1 VKRKLY
7 LSAAV
12 IAIVAAFAAG
22 AIAATSGS
30 QVKTWKSSSL
40 GATILVDSKSHTLY
54 LFMKDKSGKSSCTGA
69 CAANWPPYLT
79 TAKPRAGVGAKAALL
94 GTAKR
99 SDGKLQVTYNHH
111 PLYRFKFD
119 TKAHSTKGEKI
130 EAFGGEW
137 FAVSSKGAKV
147 EPESS
152 SGGGY
157 GGGPTG
163 ASGPTG
169 YGGYGGYGG

>member
-1 VKRKLY
+1 MKRKLY

-12 IAIVAAFAAG
+12 IAILAAFAAG

-69 CAANWPPYLT
+69 CAANWPPYMT
-79 TAKPRAGVGAKAALL
+79 TAKPRAGAGAKAALL
-94 GTAKR
+94 GTTKR
-99 SDGKLQVTYNHH
+99 SNGKLQVTYNHH
-111 PLYRFKFD
+111 PLYHFKFD
-119 TKAHSTKGEKI
+119 TKAHQAKGEAI
-130 EAFGGEW
+130 DAFGGLW
-137 FAVSSKGAKV
+137 YAVSAKGTKV
-147 EPESS
+147 MPASNT
-152 SGGGY
+152 GGY
-157 GGGPTG
+157 GSGPTG
-163 ASGPTG
+163 ATGPTG

>member
-1 VKRKLY
+1 VKSKLS
-7 LSAAV
+7 LSAVV
-12 IAIVAAFAAG
+12 IAVLAAFAAG
-22 AIAATSGS
+22 AIAATTGS

-40 GATILVDSKSHTLY
+40 GTILVDGKSHTLY

-79 TAKPRAGVGAKAALL
+79 TARPRAGTGAKAALL

-137 FAVSSKGAKV
+137 YAVSAKGAKV
-147 EPESS
+147 EPASS
-152 SGGGY
+152 NTGGY
-157 GGGPTG
+157 GNGPTG
-163 ASGPTG
+163 ATGPTG